1 MIRGFVSGQTLRLSQ
16 SRVVADTID
25 YLVARFL
32 FSGKDWD
39 GLEKWMHL
47 QQGDQHFAIRLTGD
61 ETRKEDH
68 LNLGAGRWLVW
79 LHGNEVADGEVVE
92 RITTN
97 VCTLSVEATGAQEG
111 DVMPSVAPDVAEQL
125 AARLSAL
132 EQKLE
137 GLPDTPTTSVPLY
150 GGEVEVV

>member
-1 MIRGFVSGQTLRLSQ
+1 MIRGFVSGQTLRLSR
-16 SRVVADTID
+16 SRVVADTLD
-25 YLVARFL
+25 YLVAHFL

-47 QQGDQHFAIRLTGD
+47 QQGDGHFAIKLTGD

-68 LNLGAGRWLVW
+68 LNLSAGQWLVW
-79 LHGNEVADGEVVE
+79 LHGNEVADGEVTA

-97 VCTLSVEATGAQEG
+97 VCSLTVEATGAMEG
-111 DVMPSVAPDVAEQL
+111 EIMPPVAPDMAEQL
-125 AARLSAL
+125 DARLSAL
-132 EQKLE
+132 EQRLE
-137 GLPDTPTTSVPLY
+137 SLPEASAPLY